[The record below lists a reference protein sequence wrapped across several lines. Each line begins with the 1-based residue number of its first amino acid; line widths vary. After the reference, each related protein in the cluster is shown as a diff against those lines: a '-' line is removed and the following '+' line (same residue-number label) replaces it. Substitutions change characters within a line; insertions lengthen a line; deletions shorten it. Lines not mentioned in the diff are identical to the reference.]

1 MIAYLPGNYHLFTWY
16 LPGKYQQVTQYLLD
30 IYWKLP
36 GIYPGIID
44 YVLPINL
51 CSDSEGS
58 NVSDIYLV
66 VTLYI
71 LDNLQLYHDTM
82 FKSTI
87 TRNVYGNIIETNHAS
102 FYSTV
107 FTSLTG

>member
-1 MIAYLPGNYHLFTWY
+1 MIIAYIFTWY
-16 LPGKYQQVTQYLLD
+16 LPGIYQQVTQYLLD

-58 NVSDIYLV
+58 NDSDIYLV
-66 VTLYI
+66 ITQYL
-71 LDNLQLYHDTM
+71 LDNLKL
-82 FKSTI
+82 
-87 TRNVYGNIIETNHAS
+87 
-102 FYSTV
+102 
-107 FTSLTG
+107 FTK